1 MFKKKNKMSCKS
13 CKSKK
18 IMNEAGRIQKNLLNA
33 SRTMEEQ
40 VYDKTLGQ
48 VSPGERFTVI
58 VFGFIPMIIG
68 YISVIKFIISLL

>member
-1 MFKKKNKMSCKS
+1 MACKT

-18 IMNEAGRIQKNLLNA
+18 IINEANRIQKNLLNV

-48 VSPGERFTVI
+48 VSPGERFVVI
-58 VFGFIPMIIG
+58 LFGFVPMIIG
-68 YISVIKFIISLL
+68 YIFIIKFIISIL

>member
-1 MFKKKNKMSCKS
+1 MGCKS

-18 IMNEAGRIQKNLLNA
+18 LMNEANRIQKNLLNV

-48 VSPGERFTVI
+48 VSPGERFVVI
-58 VFGFIPMIIG
+58 LFGFVPMIIG
-68 YISVIKFIISLL
+68 YISIIKFIISIL